1 MGRIPEQTGI
11 TGAGTYTIN
20 TAPDNRL
27 TTLGVGQEWEQKM
40 QEVPHCQLMQEA
52 ECT

>member
-20 TAPDNRL
+20 TALDNRL
-27 TTLGVGQEWEQKM
+27 TTLGVGAKDAGSAT
-40 QEVPHCQLMQEA
+40 LSA
-52 ECT
+52 DAGS